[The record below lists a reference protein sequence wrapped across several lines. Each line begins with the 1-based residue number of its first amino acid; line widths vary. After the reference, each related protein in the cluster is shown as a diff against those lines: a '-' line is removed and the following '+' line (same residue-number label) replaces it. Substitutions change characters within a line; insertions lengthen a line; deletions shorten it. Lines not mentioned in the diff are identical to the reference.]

1 MKLHVHDTSD
11 AMAKAAAE
19 TAARILRD
27 AIAKKGQ
34 AAFIAAT
41 GVSQFGFLK
50 YLVAAPTSR
59 GNGRPCSTWTS
70 TSGFRPTIRPASDA
84 ICVSG

>member
-19 TAARILRD
+19 TAARIPRD

-34 AAFIAAT
+34 AAFIR
-41 GVSQFGFLK
+41 SEEH
-50 YLVAAPTSR
+50 TSELQ
-59 GNGRPCSTWTS
+59 SLS
-70 TSGFRPTIRPASDA
+70 
-84 ICVSG
+84 